1 MNDLPQ
7 YTIRESARAKHV
19 IIKTSLRDGLVV
31 VVPKDFAQRQV
42 PQILT
47 GKREWIERALAR
59 IEQKKAVLAADSD
72 GVLPARI
79 NLNAINEEWLIDYEQ
94 GVASRVTLTVQGER
108 RLLISGDI
116 GDLSLVRTVLRR
128 FLISKAKVD
137 LIAWL
142 RFLADERGFVV
153 NKVSVR
159 LQKTR
164 WGTCSFH
171 GAISLNA
178 KLLFLPHD
186 LVDYVMI
193 HELCHSVHH
202 NHSASFWRLVEEH
215 MPQAGTMRRR
225 LRDDAWRFI
234 PPWLDGVQL

>member
-1 MNDLPQ
+1 MDLPQ
-7 YTIRESARAKHV
+7 YTIRESVRAKHV
-19 IIKTSLRDGLVV
+19 IIKASLHNGLVV
-31 VVPKDFAQRQV
+31 VVPKGFDQRQV
-42 PQILT
+42 PQILS
-47 GKREWIERALAR
+47 GKRQWIERALAR
-59 IEQKKAVLAADSD
+59 IEQKKVVLAADWH
-72 GVLPARI
+72 GGLPERI
-79 NLNAINEEWLIDYEQ
+79 RLNAINKELLIDYQQ
-94 GVASRVTLTVQGER
+94 GAPSQVTLAVQGER

-128 FLISKAKVD
+128 FMISKAKVD

-142 RFLADERGFVV
+142 QSLADEHGFVV

-164 WGTCSFH
+164 WGTCSFQ

-193 HELCHSVHH
+193 HELCHTVHH
-202 NHSASFWRLVEEH
+202 NHSPDFWQLVEEH
-215 MPQAGTMRRR
+215 MPRAETMRCR

-234 PPWLDGVQL
+234 PAWLDGVQL